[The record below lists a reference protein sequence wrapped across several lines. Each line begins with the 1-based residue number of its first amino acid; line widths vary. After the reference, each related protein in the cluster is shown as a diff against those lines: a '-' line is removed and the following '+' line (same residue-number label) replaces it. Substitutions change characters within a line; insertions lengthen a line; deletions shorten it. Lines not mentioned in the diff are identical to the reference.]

1 MSRNWL
7 QFSTKRA
14 PVVSVR
20 IGTGVFRALVDTG
33 AEVSLIAPNTSLR
46 LGLQNAGT
54 KDIVALDGGRLSLKV
69 VKIPSVRFGN
79 VELAPCEAV
88 VHNVTRLGLPIPIIL
103 GVNAFASRR
112 ILTDFREGR
121 IYVLE

>member
-7 QFSTKRA
+7 QFSAKRS

-20 IGTGVFRALVDTG
+20 IGNGVFRALVDTG

-46 LGLQNAGT
+46 LGLKKQGNR
-54 KDIVALDGGRLSLKV
+54 DILVLGGARLSLRV
-69 VKIPSVRFGN
+69 VELPSVGFGN
-79 VELAPCEAV
+79 VQLQPCEAV
-88 VHNVTRLGLPIPIIL
+88 VLEVGKLGLPIEVVL
-103 GVNAFASRR
+103 GVNAFVNRR
-112 ILTDFREGR
+112 LQIDFREGR

>member
-7 QFSTKRA
+7 QFSAKRA

-20 IGTGVFRALVDTG
+20 LGNGVFRALVDTG

-46 LGLQNAGT
+46 LGLKKLGDR
-54 KDIVALDGGRLSLKV
+54 DILVLGGARLSLRV
-69 VKIPSVRFGN
+69 VELPSVGFGN
-79 VELAPCEAV
+79 VQLLPCQAGVLEVAK
-88 VHNVTRLGLPIPIIL
+88 LGLPIEIVL
-103 GVNAFASRR
+103 GVDAFVNRR
-112 ILTDFREGR
+112 LQIDFREGR

>member
-7 QFSTKRA
+7 QFSTKRS

-20 IGTGVFRALVDTG
+20 IGNGVFRALVDTG

-46 LGLQNAGT
+46 LGL
-54 KDIVALDGGRLSLKV
+54 KKLRDRDILVLGGARLSLRV
-69 VKIPSVRFGN
+69 VELPNIGFGSVR
-79 VELAPCEAV
+79 LPPCQACVLEVAK
-88 VHNVTRLGLPIPIIL
+88 LGLPIEIVL
-103 GVNAFASRR
+103 GVNAFLNQRLQ
-112 ILTDFREGR
+112 IDFREGR